1 MEESDCAMLC
11 SGDILDFSLGLV
23 DSSIVSSLFGDL
35 DTRSATGD
43 EETDCPP
50 LNV

>member
-11 SGDILDFSLGLV
+11 SGDILDFSLGL
-23 DSSIVSSLFGDL
+23 VSSLFGDL